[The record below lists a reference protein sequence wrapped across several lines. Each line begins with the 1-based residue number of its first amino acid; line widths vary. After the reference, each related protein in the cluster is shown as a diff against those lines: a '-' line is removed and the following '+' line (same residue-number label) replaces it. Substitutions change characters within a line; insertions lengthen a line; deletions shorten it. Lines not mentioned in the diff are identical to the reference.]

1 VSPTPDEIQGLR
13 RWIRD
18 QAGLRGEDYRA
29 TFLERRVLPRLSAT
43 GCATLTEYL
52 GHLETHPEE
61 GRMLLSKLLVPTTEW
76 FRNPEVYMAI
86 GRLLIERSSIPEWS
100 SLRLLSAPCSTGE
113 EAVSLAILLDELG
126 LTGRVVAGD
135 LSRRALSRLAVGLFP
150 LRGLDKLDTERK
162 ARYFSVEGDKAKVS
176 QAIAGRVNPL
186 CCDLGNGIPGRGFHL
201 VMLRN
206 LFIYLTEEAQVR
218 MLVRAGECLVPGG
231 LLVLGRVETIGRRHR
246 GPWRTLDRDARIY
259 EWAGSGG

>member
-1 VSPTPDEIQGLR
+1 VSSTPDEIRDLR
-13 RWIRD
+13 RWICD
-18 QAGLRGEDYRA
+18 HSGLRGEDYRA

-43 GCATLTEYL
+43 GCATPTDYL
-52 GHLETHPEE
+52 GYLESHPEE

-76 FRNPEVYMAI
+76 FRNPEIYKAV
-86 GRLLIERSSIPEWS
+86 GRLLLERSSIPGWS
-100 SLRLLSAPCSTGE
+100 SLKLLSAPCSTGE
-113 EAVSLAILLDELG
+113 EAMSLAILLDELG
-126 LTGRVVAGD
+126 LKGRVVAGD
-135 LSRRALSRLAVGLFP
+135 LSRRALSRLAAGLFP

-176 QAIAGRVNPL
+176 QAIAGRVNPV
-186 CCDLGNGIPGRGFHL
+186 CCDLGDGMPGKGFHL

-206 LFIYLTEEAQVR
+206 LFIYMTEEAQVR
-218 MLVRAGECLVPGG
+218 MLTRAGECLVSGG
-231 LLVLGRVETIGRRHR
+231 LLVLGRVETIGRSHR